1 VLALID
7 AVMSFAIDMLQT
19 GKRLQLVNSQ
29 LAVTQVSGLLAPAEK
44 FQ

>member
-19 GKRLQLVNSQ
+19 GKRLQLVNSE
-29 LAVTQVSGLLAPAEK
+29 LAVS
-44 FQ
+44 